1 MSKQINQTKS
11 GKIREKRSDTL
22 VKTIER
28 KYNVDLQARSDM
40 KLGNLLREKG
50 LPSLSKLIKETRK
63 D

>member
-22 VKTIER
+22 VRTIER

-40 KLGNLLREKG
+40 KLGNLLKEKG

>member
-22 VKTIER
+22 VRTIER

-40 KLGNLLREKG
+40 KLGNILKEKG